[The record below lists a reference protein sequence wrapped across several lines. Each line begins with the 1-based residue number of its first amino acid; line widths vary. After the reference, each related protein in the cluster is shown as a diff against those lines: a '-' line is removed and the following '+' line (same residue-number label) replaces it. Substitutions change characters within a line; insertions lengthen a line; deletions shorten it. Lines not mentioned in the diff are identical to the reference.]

1 MRRRAERP
9 WIYGHRGASA
19 RAPENT
25 LRGFALA
32 LDEGADGVELDVR
45 DAADGTV
52 VVCHD
57 PSLERLA
64 KSSALVARSSMRA
77 LGEIDLGGGERI
89 PTLDAAIDLVR
100 GRDALLNV
108 EVKGDVPDRL
118 HLCRA
123 VSRLLSRRSP
133 RDREGILVSSFR
145 PEMLAAIRFAGPPL
159 PVAFLFDE
167 ENTGIFRARVLARA
181 LRPDGMHPK
190 YSLALPDRIQRWQAR
205 GCFVGAWTVDDPARA
220 RALAEAGIDA
230 LITNDPRGI
239 AAALSGR
246 GPIG

>member
-1 MRRRAERP
+1 MHRRAERP
-9 WIYGHRGASA
+9 WVYGHRGASA

-25 LRGFALA
+25 MRAFALA

-45 DAADGTV
+45 AAGDGTV
-52 VVCHD
+52 VVVHD
-57 PSLERLA
+57 PTLA
-64 KSSALVARSSMRA
+64 RVAGDPSVVAESSAGTLRRA
-77 LGEIDLGGGERI
+77 DLGGGERV
-89 PTLDAAIDLVR
+89 PALDDAIDLVR

-118 HLCRA
+118 GLCRA
-123 VSRLLSRRSP
+123 VSRLLGRRSV

-145 PEMLAAIRFAGPPL
+145 PEMLAAIRFAGPKV
-159 PVAFLFDE
+159 PVAFLFDA
-167 ENTGIFRARVLARA
+167 ENTGVFRARVLARA

-190 YSLALPDRIQRWQAR
+190 FPLALPERIQRWQAR

-220 RALAEAGIDA
+220 QALAQAGIDA

-239 AAALSGR
+239 LAALR
-246 GPIG
+246 ENQPIR